1 MNSFSQRWILKGDK
15 MNMKDEV
22 VYRNPVPE
30 DAEEIVAFYNR
41 VGGET
46 TYLSFVENE
55 YPLNV
60 EEQKANIISTDQ
72 QPNSVMILA
81 TVEDQIIGLG
91 TITSGNKI
99 KARHCGELGIVVTEK
114 FQGKGIGSE
123 LIRRM
128 IEWCKSNGI
137 TTKIQLDT
145 RKDNT
150 MAVELY
156 KKFGFQIE
164 GELKNTTL
172 IDGKYYDLYVMGLM
186 L

>member
-1 MNSFSQRWILKGDK
+1 MSLNDA
-15 MNMKDEV
+15 V
-22 VYRNPVPE
+22 VYRNPVVE

-46 TYLSFVENE
+46 TYLSFTENE
-55 YPLNV
+55 YPLDV
-60 EEQKANIISTDQ
+60 DMQKASIISTEQ
-72 QPNSVMILA
+72 QPNSVMFLA
-81 TVEDQIIGLG
+81 VADNQIVGIG
-91 TITSGNKI
+91 TITSSHKV

-114 FQGKGIGSE
+114 FQGQGIGSE
-123 LIRRM
+123 LIRRLLD
-128 IEWCKSNGI
+128 WSKTNGI

-145 RKDNT
+145 RKDNS

-172 IDGKYYDLYVMGLM
+172 IDGQYYHLYVMGLM
-186 L
+186 I

>member
-1 MNSFSQRWILKGDK
+1 MSLNEEII
-15 MNMKDEV
+15 
-22 VYRNPVPE
+22 YRNPVVE
-30 DAEEIVAFYNR
+30 DAEKLVDFYNR

-46 TYLSFVENE
+46 TYLSFTENE

-60 EEQKANIISTDQ
+60 EEQKANILSVDQ
-72 QPNSVMILA
+72 QQNSVMILA
-81 TVEDQIIGLG
+81 IAADQIVGIG

-114 FQGKGIGSE
+114 FQGQGIGSE
-123 LIRRM
+123 LIRQM
-128 IEWCKSNGI
+128 LEWSRANGV

-145 RKDNT
+145 RTDNHG
-150 MAVELY
+150 AVELY
-156 KKFGFQIE
+156 KKFGFKIE

-172 IDGKYYDLYVMGLM
+172 IDGKYYHLYVMGLM

>member
-1 MNSFSQRWILKGDK
+1 MNLKDK
-15 MNMKDEV
+15 V
-22 VYRNPVPE
+22 VYRKPVLE

-46 TYLSFVENE
+46 TYLSFTEDE
-55 YPLNV
+55 YPLDV
-60 EEQKANIISTDQ
+60 EAQKANIISTEQ
-72 QPNSVMILA
+72 QPNSVMLLA
-81 TVEDQIIGLG
+81 VVDDQIIGIG

-99 KARHCGELGIVVTEK
+99 KARHCGELGIVVTENY
-114 FQGKGIGSE
+114 QGQGIGSE
-123 LIRRM
+123 LIRQLL
-128 IEWCKSNGI
+128 EWSKSNGV
-137 TTKIQLDT
+137 TTKVQLDT
-145 RKDNT
+145 RTDNQ

-172 IDGKYYDLYVMGLM
+172 IDGEYYHLYVMGLM

>member
-1 MNSFSQRWILKGDK
+1 MSLNESVI
-15 MNMKDEV
+15 
-22 VYRNPVPE
+22 YREPVID

-46 TYLSFVENE
+46 TYLSFTENE
-55 YPLNV
+55 YPLDV
-60 EEQKANIISTDQ
+60 DMQKEAILGTEQ

-81 TVEDQIIGLG
+81 VAGDQIVGIG
-91 TITSGNKI
+91 TISSGNKI

-114 FQGKGIGSE
+114 YQGKGIGSE
-123 LIRRM
+123 LIRRLL
-128 IEWCKSNGI
+128 EWSRGNGI
-137 TTKIQLDT
+137 TTKVQLDT
-145 RKDNT
+145 RKDNE

-156 KKFGFQIE
+156 KKFGFEIE

-172 IDGKYYDLYVMGLM
+172 IDGQYYHLYVMGLM